1 MLLTLLGLND
11 CELLVVLVLDG
22 ETEAEAEAEADAEE
36 LSRFVFGTINLG
48 IPGAAEG
55 SILLEIIED
64 FLDESFSLPEL
75 NTDLESS
82 DSILMLFWLNS
93 FSKLGELVVES
104 VEC

>member
-1 MLLTLLGLND
+1 MLLALLGLND

-22 ETEAEAEAEADAEE
+22 ETEAEADAEE
-36 LSRFVFGTINLG
+36 LTRFAFGTINLG

>member
-1 MLLTLLGLND
+1 MFAYVVCTCWGLND

-22 ETEAEAEAEADAEE
+22 ETEADAEE
-36 LSRFVFGTINLG
+36 LQRFAFGTINLG

-55 SILLEIIED
+55 SILLEIIDD

-82 DSILMLFWLNS
+82 DSILILFWLNS
-93 FSKLGELVVES
+93 FSRLGELVVES